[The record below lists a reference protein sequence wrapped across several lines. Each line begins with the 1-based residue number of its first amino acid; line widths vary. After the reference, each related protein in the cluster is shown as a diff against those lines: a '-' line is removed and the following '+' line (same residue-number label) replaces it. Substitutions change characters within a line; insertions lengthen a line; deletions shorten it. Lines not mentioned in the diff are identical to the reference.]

1 MEGRSQRN
9 GTVIRIQ
16 RKFECSRLEQ
26 SMLAEAYRRILP
38 YDRLRLVER
47 SSSTIHSCQRKSLP
61 GRQDDTHSS
70 LDYVAAMGGPLS

>member
-9 GTVIRIQ
+9 GRRVRIQ
-16 RKFECSRLEQ
+16 REFECSRLEQ

-38 YDRLRLVER
+38 YDSLRLAER
-47 SSSTIHSCQRKSLP
+47 SSATIHSCQDEGLP
-61 GRQDDTHSS
+61 GRQDHTHSS